1 MPDESLFAVPQ
12 ELLILGAAVK
22 TGMIEALHNQ
32 PMAAEDLARELNCNA
47 RAVWMVTEALAE
59 LGYLARE
66 NGRLRLA
73 ERAAGMFYDENAPNY
88 TGFAFMHR
96 YNIIRAWIHL
106 PAIIRTGIPYPKEKE
121 IPDLPFF
128 MASMTRSAL
137 PDSAEIAGFCLAG
150 FKEGAKVLDIG
161 GGPLTYARAFAALGA
176 QVTILDLPP
185 VVDYMSG
192 FLKEDENIAM
202 LPGDF
207 NLGLP
212 PGPYDLV
219 FMGNI
224 CHIVGERGN
233 KELFKKAAKVLPIGG
248 KAAIIDFIRGTGPQ
262 AAVFGVNMLANT
274 PEGGVW
280 SFDQYSTWLAEAGFG
295 EVGLHELAGRQLL
308 LTVKVK

>member
-22 TGMIEALHNQ
+22 TGIIEALHNK

-59 LGYLARE
+59 LGYLVRE
-66 NGRLRLA
+66 NGSLRLDD
-73 ERAAGMFYDENAPNY
+73 RAAGMFYDENAPNY

-106 PAIIRTGIPYPKEKE
+106 PDIIRTGIPYPKEKE

-137 PDSAEIAGFCLAG
+137 PGSAEIAGFCFAG
-150 FKEGAKVLDIG
+150 SKEGARVLDIG

-185 VVDYMSG
+185 VVDYMSS

>member
-22 TGMIEALHNQ
+22 TGIVEALHGK
-32 PMAAEDLARELNCNA
+32 PMTVEDLARELNCNA

-59 LGYLARE
+59 LGYLVRE
-66 NGRLRLA
+66 NGRLRLDDQSA
-73 ERAAGMFYDENAPNY
+73 SMFYDENAPNY

-96 YNIIRAWIHL
+96 YNIIKAWIHL
-106 PAIIRTGIPYPKEKE
+106 PDIIRTGIPYPKEKE
-121 IPDLPFF
+121 TPDLPFF
-128 MASMTRSAL
+128 LASMARSAL
-137 PDSAEIAGFCLAG
+137 QGSAEIAGFCLAG
-150 FKEGAKVLDIG
+150 YKKGARVLDIG

-185 VVDYMSG
+185 VVDYMSS
-192 FLKEDENIAM
+192 FLKENENIEM

-212 PGPYDLV
+212 QGPYDLV

-224 CHIVGERGN
+224 CHIVGESGN
-233 KELFKKAAKVLPIGG
+233 KGLFKKAANVLPIGG

-280 SFDQYSTWLAEAGFG
+280 SFEQYSTWLAEAGFG
-295 EVGLHELAGRQLL
+295 EVVLHELAGRQLL
-308 LTVKVK
+308 LAVKVK